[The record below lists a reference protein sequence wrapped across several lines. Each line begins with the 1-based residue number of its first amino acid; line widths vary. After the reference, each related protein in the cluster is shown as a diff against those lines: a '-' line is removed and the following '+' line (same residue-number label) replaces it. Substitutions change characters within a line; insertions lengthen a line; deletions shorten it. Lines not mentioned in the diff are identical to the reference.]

1 MIDDVLR
8 AFGAIDILVNNA
20 VVRHV
25 APIEA
30 FAGAAW
36 DESIAVNL
44 SAAFHTMRLALPRC
58 GSAAGAASSM
68 SVRSTAPPNDR
79 PRRLCR
85 IQDRLLGLTRA
96 VALEAAGAGI
106 TVNCICPGT
115 AETPVHAARIDA
127 MAAADAIPRAA
138 AERRFLSGKTAYGP
152 LRGRGGGCGTDALP
166 VRPRRARRDRRRAAG
181 RRRLDRSLMARP
193 DAAAPFAAQ
202 LAAWS
207 GRVRFED
214 IPADVVHA
222 TQLRV
227 LDVIG
232 LIMAGTRTRLGRS
245 ARAASVAMSAGG
257 SCRILGFGDKVG
269 VTAAA
274 FANGAL
280 SQSLQYDE
288 THIESIVHA
297 SSPVVAAALAIADW
311 RGVTGREFV
320 TAVALG
326 NEIACRI
333 GCVAPGEFHRRGLHP
348 TGLFTTF
355 GCTYL
360 AAMLLRLDPERTVHA
375 AGIAGSFA
383 SGILQCWVDGTET
396 QFLHPGWSAKAGIE
410 AAVLAREGATGPAEV
425 FEGRLGFFA
434 AHLQDASVPRD
445 FTRIAGG
452 LGEVWASRASS
463 FKPYPVA
470 HVIHPYIDALLRLA
484 GRHKISAADVDWID
498 CPVPQYIVP
507 IVCEP
512 VAEKTAPVSDF
523 HGRVSLQYTLA
534 EAWCGAG
541 LGARPTA
548 KSACAI
554 RRFWL
559 WRGASA
565 IASIPDSPDP
575 AGSRARSR

>member
-1 MIDDVLR
+1 
-8 AFGAIDILVNNA
+8 
-20 VVRHV
+20 
-25 APIEA
+25 
-30 FAGAAW
+30 
-36 DESIAVNL
+36 
-44 SAAFHTMRLALPRC
+44 
-58 GSAAGAASSM
+58 
-68 SVRSTAPPNDR
+68 
-79 PRRLCR
+79 
-85 IQDRLLGLTRA
+85 
-96 VALEAAGAGI
+96 
-106 TVNCICPGT
+106 
-115 AETPVHAARIDA
+115 
-127 MAAADAIPRAA
+127 
-138 AERRFLSGKTAYGP
+138 
-152 LRGRGGGCGTDALP
+152 
-166 VRPRRARRDRRRAAG
+166 
-181 RRRLDRSLMARP
+181 MARP

-534 EAWCGAG
+534 EALVRGG
-541 LGARPTA
+541 LGREAYREECLRDPAILALARRIRYRVDPGFPGPGRFKGA
-548 KSACAI
+548 VEI
-554 RRFWL
+554 GLRDGRRFSEVEDYN
-559 WRGASA
+559 RGSPQNPMSAADLRAKFDDNASGILDSA
-565 IASIPDSPDP
+565 GRDRIVQSIESLAAAPDMRPLIDLACPPPS
-575 AGSRARSR
+575 